1 MVLRLFH
8 VKMPIV
14 SLFNEYRMQAIQ
26 ALKSSSPVYIIF
38 TFLIVIALIGVL
50 VYGIVY
56 ASQKY
61 SLIAT
66 PSNIQRIINSQN
78 LTLTTQY
85 QRLSNNLQA
94 SAKLWANVP
103 NDQQLLINMNMTGVR
118 LAGYLGP
125 FLDGVFSE
133 DNAVNTALMTGAR
146 VIFIDIDVDRTTNKP
161 TLVYRDTNGNVKSLN
176 NGSLKKVAKAI
187 KDRAISSYSVSVP
200 VDLRTLPMIV
210 VLYFRSTPDIVQK
223 SAEYIKF
230 LCEVSKEIQDIQP
243 NLLAQTAQGD
253 FRRQLI
259 DRQLFFQPMS
269 TYKNKIILLCNVD
282 TTIMRNHA
290 DYGVPSLGPGED
302 LDLLVNARLYS
313 QQTGSS
319 FGATSSVSGTRPPAA
334 VLTSTDYFINMPPEN
349 RPEAIR
355 LTKSCF
361 TIAMNPDSTVLTD
374 KKTLDSLIGDYGV
387 HCVPF
392 VHFMDNKSLEPY
404 LGIGN
409 LYEKSSVLAKSQALR
424 FIPPPTIILQQLNSN
439 ADTRGGFIQLSNI

>member
-1 MVLRLFH
+1 
-8 VKMPIV
+8 
-14 SLFNEYRMQAIQ
+14 MQAIQ
-26 ALKSSSPVYIIF
+26 SIKSSSPVYIIF
-38 TFLIVIALIGVL
+38 VFVIVIAIIGGII
-50 VYGIVY
+50 YGIIY
-56 ASQKY
+56 ASKKY

-66 PSNIQRIINSQN
+66 PSNIQRITNSQN

-94 SAKLWANVP
+94 SSKLWANIP
-103 NDQQLLINMNMTGVR
+103 NEQQLLINMNMTGVR

-146 VIFIDIDVDRTTNKP
+146 VIFIDIDVDSSTNKP
-161 TLVYRDTNGNVKSLN
+161 KLVYRDTTGNVKSLN

-187 KDRAISSYSVSVP
+187 KDRAISTYSVSVP
-200 VDLRTLPMIV
+200 IDLRSLPMIV

-223 SAEYIKF
+223 PGEYIKF
-230 LCEVSKEIQDIQP
+230 LSAVSKDIQDIQP

-319 FGATSSVSGTRPPAA
+319 FGATSAVSGTKPPAA

-361 TIAMNPDSTVLTD
+361 TIAMNPDPTAIID
-374 KKTLDSLIGDYGV
+374 KKVLDSLIGQYGV

-392 VHFMDNKSLEPY
+392 VHFMDNKTLAPY

-409 LYEKSSVLAKSQALR
+409 LYEKSSVLAKAQALR
-424 FIPPPTIILQQLNSN
+424 FIPPSPIVLQVPNSN
-439 ADTRGGFIQLSNI
+439 MDTRGGFIQLSNI